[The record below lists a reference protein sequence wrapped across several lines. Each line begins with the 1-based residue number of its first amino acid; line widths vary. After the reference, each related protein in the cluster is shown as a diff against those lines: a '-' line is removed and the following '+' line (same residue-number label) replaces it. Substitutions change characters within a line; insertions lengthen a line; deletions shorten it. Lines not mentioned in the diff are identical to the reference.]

1 MQITLPDELT
11 EQLQQLATLRHQP
24 VEQLVME
31 RLQQLLDV
39 NWGQLPSAEQAE
51 LDALSYLSDDA
62 LQAIADEQ
70 LPGQVQERMA
80 TLMGHNS
87 NGKLTTEEHA
97 ELTALVERGDQ
108 LMLRKAEAALLLKQR
123 SDSPTTSTCFS
134 SND

>member
-51 LDALSYLSDDA
+51 LAVLSYLSDDA

-70 LPGQVQERMA
+70 LPNQIQERIA
-80 TLMGHNS
+80 TLMEGNR
-87 NGKLTTEEHA
+87 NGKLTAEEHA
-97 ELTALVERGDQ
+97 ELTTLVERGDQ

-123 SDSPTTSTCFS
+123 SSSPMTNTFFS

>member
-1 MQITLPDELT
+1 MQIILPDELT

-31 RLQQLLDV
+31 QLQQVLDV
-39 NWGQLPSAEQAE
+39 NWSQLPAAEQAE
-51 LDALSYLSDDA
+51 LDALSYLSNDA

-70 LPGQVQERMA
+70 LPSQVQERMA

-87 NGKLTTEEHA
+87 NRKLTATEHA

-108 LMLRKAEAALLLKQR
+108 
-123 SDSPTTSTCFS
+123 
-134 SND
+134 